1 MSVSFTGLT
10 ASNYPTNQRA
20 VLDANYIKTIALP
33 AAAGSV
39 YSASIDLGDGLSGV
53 PYATTETINVQV
65 LSPALS
71 TSIIDTGETL
81 AYALQ
86 DSADNSSFAA
96 IGTLATQT
104 FTGAGSGTAATTFTF
119 KLPPNTRRYIRLAA
133 TTGSGTG
140 DASGSSATLQLVF

>member
-10 ASNYPTNQRA
+10 PSNLPTNTRA
-20 VLDANYIKTIALP
+20 VIDANYVKTIALP
-33 AAAGSV
+33 SAAGSV
-39 YSASIDLGDGLSGV
+39 YSASLDLGDGVSGV

-65 LSPALS
+65 LAPALADAV
-71 TSIIDTGETL
+71 IGNAETI

-96 IGTLATQT
+96 IAALATQT
-104 FTGAGSGTAATTFTF
+104 QTGAGAGVAATTYTF

-133 TTGSGTG
+133 TTGASTG
-140 DASGSSATLQLVF
+140 DASGSSATLRLAF